1 MYSSMD
7 EKSRRK
13 NMFLTDKIARKAF
26 CLGVLFYPIWNAK
39 MPSEL
44 YLPMPLCECQL
55 DTFWT
60 KSSENVEKS
69 EPIGTNGQDIVEPT
83 VGTTGAITA
92 TTIPVTTDTTIGTT
106 LEPEEPTGGKS
117 SIPIGTNSQSQSWKL
132 WVDFFTPI
140 VLHQIF
146 SNKFFPTIFFQP
158 KFGSNF

>member
-1 MYSSMD
+1 
-7 EKSRRK
+7 
-13 NMFLTDKIARKAF
+13 
-26 CLGVLFYPIWNAK
+26 
-39 MPSEL
+39 
-44 YLPMPLCECQL
+44 MPLCECQL

-117 SIPIGTNSQSQSWKL
+117 SIPIGTNSQSQS
-132 WVDFFTPI
+132 
-140 VLHQIF
+140 
-146 SNKFFPTIFFQP
+146 
-158 KFGSNF
+158 